1 MFYNR
6 KDTIMKKNWY
16 AVYTKPKCEKK
27 VVASLSKKKIESYCP
42 LYSANDQYSNEKKRN
57 SLDPLFP
64 SYVFV
69 NITESEMG
77 FVKKQSDII
86 NFVYWLGR
94 PVNISDIEIESIQQF
109 LNDYFSIQLEKTV
122 VSKNNLVRIVT
133 KEPSKSDDSNIFT
146 LKRSTI
152 KITLPSLGYVLVAAS
167 DNVEIEVDNNSMK
180 VLHLVS

>member
-1 MFYNR
+1 
-6 KDTIMKKNWY
+6 MKKNWY
-16 AVYTKPKCEKK
+16 AVYTRPKCEKK
-27 VVASLSKKKIESYCP
+27 VAASLSKKKIESYCP
-42 LYSANDQYSNEKKRN
+42 LYGATDQQSKERKKN
-57 SLDPLFP
+57 SLETLFP

-69 NITESEMG
+69 NITEEEMS

-109 LNDYFSIQLEKTV
+109 LNEYFTVQLEKTA

-133 KEPSKSDDSNIFT
+133 KEPTKSQDGNIFT
-146 LKRSTI
+146 LKRSTV
-152 KITLPSLGYVLVAAS
+152 KVTLPSLGYVLVATS
-167 DNVEIEVDNNSMK
+167 DNVEVELDNNPMK

>member
-1 MFYNR
+1 
-6 KDTIMKKNWY
+6 MKKNWY

-42 LYSANDQYSNEKKRN
+42 HYCSADQQSTERKR
-57 SLDPLFP
+57 SSMEALFP

-69 NITESEMG
+69 NITESEMS
-77 FVKKQSDII
+77 FVKKQSDVI

-109 LNDYFSIQLEKTV
+109 LNEYFTIQLEKTP

-133 KEPSKSDDSNIFT
+133 KEPTKSNDGNIFT
-146 LKRSTI
+146 LKRSTV
-152 KITLPSLGYVLVAAS
+152 KITLPSLGYVLVASS
-167 DNVEIEVDNNSMK
+167 DNVEVEVDNNPMK